1 MAYDDDPVGQCALP
15 GCGPTGMVVANTPCM
30 LNSSVH
36 VDARFLEVVNISD
49 VVDVGLQ
56 IHIGPTN
63 RAAVDVTHNTDP
75 SSPNP
80 VIV

>member
-1 MAYDDDPVGQCALP
+1 MAYDDDPVGQGALT
-15 GCGPTGMVVANTPCM
+15 GCGATEPRMT
-30 LNSSVH
+30 SEH
-36 VDARFLEVVNISD
+36 VDARFLEVVNIGN

>member
-15 GCGPTGMVVANTPCM
+15 GCGPTKSGVT
-30 LNSSVH
+30 SKH
-36 VDARFLEVVNISD
+36 VDARLLQIVDVSD